1 MSQRNSRQLTAC
13 WCFEKRR
20 QRHVD
25 VFLQNRNGF
34 WTKWTLKRLIGKD
47 SLPRSI
53 FRRTKPM
60 LLCFKNYGFIA
71 QNLWS
76 CSSKSMFLQPESIG
90 FVCKHLIGLF
100 EKNQKSL
107 YSFVNQ
113 EIVKGASKLVCFA
126 TSRPSV
132 NYIARM
138 RAWNSDFPW
147 QFMHESCKYLAS
159 LFCCS
164 DILCIFAAK

>member
-1 MSQRNSRQLTAC
+1 
-13 WCFEKRR
+13 
-20 QRHVD
+20 
-25 VFLQNRNGF
+25 
-34 WTKWTLKRLIGKD
+34 
-47 SLPRSI
+47 
-53 FRRTKPM
+53 M
-60 LLCFKNYGFIA
+60 LLCFKNYGFTA

-126 TSRPSV
+126 TKSTVGEQYRAYESLKFGFSMTIYAGIMQIFGLVVLLFRYFVYICSQVKTPILN
-132 NYIARM
+132 NYEK
-138 RAWNSDFPW
+138 
-147 QFMHESCKYLAS
+147 ESFDYLCALS
-159 LFCCS
+159 LCRLS
-164 DILCIFAAK
+164 GSL